1 MTAKKTDNFLPLG
14 RPSKYN
20 DKILEKAQD
29 YIENYITYGD
39 QIPMIDGL
47 ALELGIHRDTVND
60 WESKYPEFSDIVR
73 GLMTKQGRV
82 LMNGSLSGEF
92 REKTATLALSSNH
105 GLVTKTA
112 QDITSSDGS
121 VQFPTRIEIVGYGE
135 DGNTDD

>member
-1 MTAKKTDNFLPLG
+1 MA
-14 RPSKYN
+14 RPTKYN
-20 DKILEKAQD
+20 DEILEKAED
-29 YIENYITYGD
+29 YIKNYKTFGD
-39 QIPMIDGL
+39 EIPMVDGL

-60 WESKYPEFSDIVR
+60 WEKKYPEFSDIVR
-73 GLMTKQGRV
+73 TLMTHQGRK

-135 DGNTDD
+135 DDYTDD